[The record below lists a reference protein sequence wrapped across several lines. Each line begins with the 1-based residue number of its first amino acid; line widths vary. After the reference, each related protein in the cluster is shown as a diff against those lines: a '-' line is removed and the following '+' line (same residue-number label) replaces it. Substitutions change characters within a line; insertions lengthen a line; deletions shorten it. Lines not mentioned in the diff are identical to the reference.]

1 MKKTLNSPY
10 AQLTQ
15 NELNN
20 LTIVLKETIA
30 LEFSNPISKV
40 FTTAD
45 LWNIRSRAKTSMQRK
60 FL

>member
-1 MKKTLNSPY
+1 MKKTLNSPF
-10 AQLTQ
+10 APLTK

-20 LTIVLKETIA
+20 LTIVVKETIA
-30 LEFSNPISKV
+30 LGFGNTVSKV

-45 LWNIRSRAKTSMQRK
+45 LWNIQRQAKTRMQRR

>member
-1 MKKTLNSPY
+1 MKKTLNSPF
-10 AQLTQ
+10 APLAK

-20 LTIVLKETIA
+20 LTIVVKETIA
-30 LEFSNPISKV
+30 LGLGNTVSKV

-45 LWNIRSRAKTSMQRK
+45 LWNIQRQTKTRMQRR

>member
-30 LEFSNPISKV
+30 LEFSNTISKV

-45 LWNIRSRAKTSMQRK
+45 LWNIRRRAKTSMQRK